1 MRALLDTQSP
11 IEILYLEHLMA
22 ESLSLHDAVKPFVN
36 DDVDAVYS
44 VQPNKYELIALRDQ
58 AARTAAAHGQATGE
72 A

>member
-1 MRALLDTQSP
+1 
-11 IEILYLEHLMA
+11 MA
-22 ESLSLHDAVKPFVN
+22 ESRSLRDAVKPFVN